1 MYREAESFQD
11 EVLLIA
17 FLHLAARRNEIF
29 NLRREDVD
37 FQNSQA
43 RLYTRK
49 RKDGSLEFDWLPLTG
64 KLEKLLERHLS
75 THESEW
81 VFPNPKNGIP
91 YIARF
96 KWFPRLCKR
105 AQVKPFGIHG
115 IRHLSASI
123 LVQNGITLIDIQ
135 TILRHK
141 NITTTQRYIH
151 RLESVR
157 TAMEVFK

>member
-96 KWFPRLCKR
+96 KWLPRLCKR